1 MRAAA
6 VSVQTVAVATGPQP
20 SPVVPAT
27 AGSATAAGPTGA
39 SGYGLLP
46 PQGAPQAPAEAPGG
60 ADRPVPDPSGPP
72 ILTASQ
78 HADQSSAVA
87 AAGAVPADA
96 VGAHRAAAVMASS
109 TDSAAGTARTAAPAD
124 SDQEVDP
131 AMQETMTIPT
141 NPSAATAIPTAT
153 SWSSTAPSLQDSGR
167 LPQARGA

>member
-1 MRAAA
+1 M
-6 VSVQTVAVATGPQP
+6 SVQTVAVATGPQP

-27 AGSATAAGPTGA
+27 AGPATAAGPTGA

-46 PQGAPQAPAEAPGG
+46 PQGAPQAPAKAPGG
-60 ADRPVPDPSGPP
+60 AGRPVPDPSGPP

-87 AAGAVPADA
+87 AAEAVPADA

-109 TDSAAGTARTAAPAD
+109 TDSAAGTVSTAGTAAPAD

-141 NPSAATAIPTAT
+141 SPSAATAIPTAT